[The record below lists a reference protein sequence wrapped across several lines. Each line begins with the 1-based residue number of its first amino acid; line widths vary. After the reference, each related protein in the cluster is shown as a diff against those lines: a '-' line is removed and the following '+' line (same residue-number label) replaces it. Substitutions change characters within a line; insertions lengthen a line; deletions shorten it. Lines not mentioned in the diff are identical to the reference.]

1 MDKKTEV
8 RQGHGSGGKG
18 KLTVVGIGPGGLEH
32 LTPRA
37 KEAIEEADVIVGYT
51 RYVNLIAALIK
62 DKDTRTS
69 GMTEEAARCSLAIDL
84 AGAGKTVAVVSS
96 GDSGIYG
103 MAGLVLQ
110 LAGRIEGAANAFSIE
125 IVPGIPAFVSA
136 AAILGAPIMHDFAS
150 ISLSDLLTP
159 WETIEER
166 INAAAKAGFVMIFYN
181 PKSSKRTEGLKK
193 AIAVVRAYRGPDT
206 PIGIVRNA
214 ERPGQWAVAVPL
226 KAFDAHYDDIDM
238 LTIIIIGSPATSL
251 TELGMI
257 TPRGYKDV

>member
-8 RQGHGSGGKG
+8 KQGHSSSGKG

-37 KEAIEEADVIVGYT
+37 KEAISKAGVIVGYT
-51 RYVNLIAALIK
+51 RYVNLIASIIK
-62 DKDTRTS
+62 DKDTLTS
-69 GMTEEAARCSLAIDL
+69 GMTEEVARCSLAIEL
-84 AGAGKTVAVVSS
+84 AAAGKTVVVVSS

-110 LAGRIEGAANAFSIE
+110 LAGRVKGAANAFSIE

-136 AAILGAPIMHDFAS
+136 AAILGAPLMHDFAS

-166 INAAAKAGFVMIFYN
+166 INAAAKAGFVVILYN

-193 AIAVVRAYRGPDT
+193 AIAVARAYRHQDT
-206 PIGIVRNA
+206 PVGIVRNA
-214 ERPGQWAVAVPL
+214 ARPDEWAVVTPL
-226 KAFDAHYDDIDM
+226 KEFDTYYDAIDM
-238 LTIIIIGSPATSL
+238 LTIVIIGNPDTSL
-251 TELGMI
+251 TEFGMI
-257 TPRGYKDV
+257 TPRGYKGL